1 MTYLKTKFGTA
12 TKKVAQFE
20 RSQQSLAELNFDFN
34 PQKHGVNLLH
44 IESRSSKRHEASYDF
59 FVEMDTRG
67 TGDVNGALEEIK
79 SDATHFNVISRE
91 YKDNAGVKR

>member
-1 MTYLKTKFGTA
+1 
-12 TKKVAQFE
+12 
-20 RSQQSLAELNFDFN
+20 
-34 PQKHGVNLLH
+34 LLH

-79 SDATHFNVISRE
+79 ADATHFNVISRE
-91 YKDNAGVKR
+91 YKDNAGRTKTKKNNLGNLHVNFFLKVMTK